1 MSQLERSL
9 LLLDETAV
17 KSRRGLLRAKDP
29 RDYRHLDESEAPAV
43 DASMDFDMSLT
54 VGPHEI
60 RTFMLD
66 SHQQNLSGSRMS
78 LAGSQV
84 STTGINVRSQTEGL
98 FVGFLEVLQRRSSEA
113 EVFETVED
121 LIETLDEA
129 LAGIEKITTH
139 AAFGRERKIVAE
151 ESWLNVE
158 RDTWKLLFAL
168 YKDRLVVQKDDLEL
182 DDLPL
187 VNSERAVVEHL
198 YAANANLREY
208 QLIVD
213 WLEQTALEQ
222 NRMQIGHFTD
232 RTIAW
237 ENTLHQLQNVG
248 LTAFGSS
255 REIVKSLDPDAPT
268 RERRPLHDLD
278 VEDQAR
284 LARQLFQEIR
294 FGRIEEAQRLCE
306 HCGQSWRAAI
316 LEGWRLHHDPN
327 YEPTVGTSGSALT
340 SNIKQAIEGNPRR
353 DLWKKLSWKMA
364 ESREIDE
371 YTRAM
376 VGSFCGN
383 LEALL
388 AVLGDHS
395 WADVLWA
402 YLKVQIDIRVESEI
416 RSHCV
421 KSYLP
426 MPEKYWNSKMTLEQI
441 FEELGAHRNPRIR
454 ATAQEVDRVIQKH
467 LILDDI
473 AELMRQVDGWLNDSS
488 FQLTPQMV
496 RFLTH
501 LVMFMRQIRKQ
512 FQEDIG
518 DRVIKRYVEC
528 LIKHGEPQLVAFY
541 TAALPASLQLLMY
554 SNFLETIVETQ
565 ARKRALE
572 EAYQFGLDVPAITVY
587 TVEKCRSK
595 EDDSDA
601 KPQEGDISPLD
612 QSKISSLEWLV
623 FYSEQRG
630 ELLWQT
636 NALIR
641 SFLAKRNVEAA
652 RKAFSVVPADTIQ
665 QIINNYG
672 SKDDLPHKEE
682 ASIKE
687 YLCHQTYLAAID
699 GYNDWVEY
707 YYNMKPKPPQ
717 LVKSSN
723 FTERVASEHREQ
735 TYRMDLERW
744 HAQLQEQ
751 TTVTRD
757 LLYNILLFP
766 DKGWLIDPEDTND
779 TLKAA
784 YESGCNE
791 EEWQHRAVQLENL
804 RKLCIPDVV
813 LLLHQIFTLSGRYSE
828 SLQLAD
834 VIGSEQR
841 QLYAVYSKHKL
852 AEVMTKIAESSLAL
866 MNEKMDPF
874 VGEAAKKN

>member
-9 LLLDETAV
+9 LLLDESVV
-17 KSRRGLLRAKDP
+17 KSKRGLLRAKDRP
-29 RDYRHLDESEAPAV
+29 QLDESTAAT
-43 DASMDFDMSLT
+43 MDFDLSVT
-54 VGPHEI
+54 VGPQEI
-60 RTFMLD
+60 RSFMLD
-66 SHQQNLSGSRMS
+66 GNLSGSRMS
-78 LAGSQV
+78 LAGSV
-84 STTGINVRSQTEGL
+84 ASVTGTNVKNRADAL
-98 FVGFLEVLQRRSSEA
+98 FGQFLEVLQRRSSES

-129 LAGIEKITTH
+129 LGGIVKVTGQAAGG
-139 AAFGRERKIVAE
+139 GRERKVLAE
-151 ESWLNVE
+151 ESWLTVE

-168 YKDRLVVQKDDLEL
+168 YKDRLVVQKEELEV

-187 VNSERAVVEHL
+187 VNSERAIVEHL

-248 LTAFGSS
+248 FTAFGSS
-255 REIVKSLDPDAPT
+255 REIVKSLDPDAPA

-278 VEDQAR
+278 QEDQAR
-284 LARQLFQEIR
+284 LSRQIFQEIR
-294 FGRIEEAQRLCE
+294 FGRIEDAQNLCE
-306 HCGQSWRAAI
+306 HCGQPWRAAI

-327 YEPTVGTSGSALT
+327 YEPAAATFGTGLVANL
-340 SNIKQAIEGNPRR
+340 KQAIEGNPRR
-353 DLWKKLSWKMA
+353 DLWKKLAWKMA
-364 ESREIDE
+364 ESRTVDE
-371 YTRAM
+371 YSRAM
-376 VGSFCGN
+376 IGAFCGH
-383 LEALL
+383 LDALL
-388 AVLGDHS
+388 AVLNDHS
-395 WADVLWA
+395 WPDVLWA

-426 MPEKYWNSKMTLEQI
+426 MPEKYWNNKMSLEQI
-441 FEELGAHRNPRIR
+441 FEELEAHKNPRIKT
-454 ATAQEVDRVIQKH
+454 TARDVDRVIQKY

-473 AELMRQVDGWLNDSS
+473 PELMRQIDNWLADPS
-488 FQLTPQMV
+488 FPLTAQIV

-501 LVMFMRQIRKQ
+501 LILFIRQIGKQ
-512 FQEDIG
+512 CQEDIG

-528 LIKHGEPQLVAFY
+528 LIRFGDPQLVAFY
-541 TAALPASLQLLMY
+541 TAALPADLQLLMY
-554 SNFLETIVETQ
+554 SNFLETIKESA

-572 EAYQFGLDVPAITVY
+572 EAYSFGLDVPAITVY
-587 TVEKCRSK
+587 TVEKVRNREE
-595 EDDSDA
+595 EDADV
-601 KPQEGDISPLD
+601 KPQEGDLTPLD
-612 QSKISSLEWLV
+612 QLKISALEWLV
-623 FYSEQRG
+623 FYPDQRG

-636 NALIR
+636 NALMR
-641 SFLAKRNVEAA
+641 AFLAKRNVEAA
-652 RKAFSVVPADTIQ
+652 RKAFAVVPADTIQ
-665 QIINNYG
+665 QIINAYG
-672 SKDDLPHKEE
+672 SKDELPHKEE
-682 ASIKE
+682 VSIKE

-707 YYNMKPKPPQ
+707 YYNMKPKQPQ

-723 FTERVASEHREQ
+723 FTERIASEHREQ

-766 DKGWLIDPEDTND
+766 ERGWLVDPENGVEGG
-779 TLKAA
+779 K
-784 YESGCNE
+784 EGIVE
-791 EEWQHRAVQLENL
+791 EDWRHRTVQMENL
-804 RKLCIPDVV
+804 RKLCVPDVV
-813 LLLHQIFTLSGRYSE
+813 LLLHQIFTLSGRYAE

-841 QLYAVYSKHKL
+841 QLYKLYSKHKL
-852 AEVMTKIAESSLAL
+852 AEVMSKIAESSLAL
-866 MNEKMDPF
+866 MNGKLDPF
-874 VGEAAKKN
+874 VGEEGKKK

>member
-9 LLLDETAV
+9 LLLDESVV
-17 KSRRGLLRAKDP
+17 KSKRGLLRAKDREFRSP
-29 RDYRHLDESEAPAV
+29 HLHQTLDDSSA
-43 DASMDFDMSLT
+43 MDFDLSVT
-54 VGPHEI
+54 VGPQEI
-60 RTFMLD
+60 RSFMLD
-66 SHQQNLSGSRMS
+66 TNNTRDQLSGSRLS
-78 LAGSQV
+78 LAGSLTSV
-84 STTGINVRSQTEGL
+84 TGANVKNRADAL
-98 FVGFLEVLQRRSSEA
+98 FGQFLEVLQRRSSES

-129 LAGIEKITTH
+129 LGGIGKITGG
-139 AAFGRERKIVAE
+139 APVGRERKVLAE
-151 ESWLNVE
+151 EAWLSVE

-168 YKDRLVVQKDDLEL
+168 YKDRLVVQKEEQEV

-187 VNSERAVVEHL
+187 GNSERAIVEHL
-198 YAANANLREY
+198 YTANSNLREY

-222 NRMQIGHFTD
+222 KRMQIGHFTD

-248 LTAFGSS
+248 FTAFGSS
-255 REIVKSLDPDAPT
+255 REIVKSLDPDAPA

-278 VEDQAR
+278 QEDQGR
-284 LARQLFQEIR
+284 LSRQIFQEIR
-294 FGRIEEAQRLCE
+294 FGRIEDAQNLCE
-306 HCGQSWRAAI
+306 HCGQPWRAAI

-327 YEPTVGTSGSALT
+327 YEPAAATFGAGLVANL
-340 SNIKQAIEGNPRR
+340 KQAIEGNPRR
-353 DLWKKLSWKMA
+353 DLWKKFAWKMA
-364 ESREIDE
+364 ESRTVDE
-371 YTRAM
+371 YSRAM
-376 VGSFCGN
+376 IGAFCGH
-383 LEALL
+383 LDALL
-388 AVLGDHS
+388 AVLGEHS
-395 WADVLWA
+395 WSDVLWA

-426 MPEKYWNSKMTLEQI
+426 MPEKYWNNKMSLEQI
-441 FEELGAHRNPRIR
+441 FEELEAHKNPRIKV
-454 ATAQEVDRVIQKH
+454 TARDVDRVIQKY

-473 AELMRQVDGWLNDSS
+473 PELMRQLDQWLADPT
-488 FQLTPQMV
+488 FPLTAQIL

-501 LVMFMRQIRKQ
+501 LVLFVRQIGKQ
-512 FQEDIG
+512 CQEDIG

-528 LIKHGEPQLVAFY
+528 LIRFGDPQLVAFY
-541 TAALPASLQLLMY
+541 TAALPADLQLLMY
-554 SNFLETIVETQ
+554 SNFLETIKESA

-572 EAYQFGLDVPAITVY
+572 EAYNFGLDVPAITVY
-587 TVEKCRSK
+587 TVEKVRNRE
-595 EDDSDA
+595 EDETDG
-601 KPQEGDISPLD
+601 KPQEGDLTPLD
-612 QSKISSLEWLV
+612 QSKISALEWLV
-623 FYSEQRG
+623 FYPNQRG

-641 SFLAKRNVEAA
+641 AFLAKRNVEAA
-652 RKAFSVVPADTIQ
+652 RKAFAVVPADTIQ
-665 QIINNYG
+665 QIINAYG

-682 ASIKE
+682 VSIKE

-707 YYNMKPKPPQ
+707 YYNMKPKRPQ

-723 FTERVASEHREQ
+723 FTERIASEHREQ

-766 DKGWLIDPEDTND
+766 ERGWLMDPDNGG
-779 TLKAA
+779 K
-784 YESGCNE
+784 ESDDLNE
-791 EEWQHRAVQLENL
+791 EDWRHRTVQMDNL

-813 LLLHQIFTLSGRYSE
+813 LLLHQIFTLSERFSE
-828 SLQLAD
+828 CLQLAD

-841 QLYAVYSKHKL
+841 QLYKLYSKHKL
-852 AEVMTKIAESSLAL
+852 AEVMAKIAESSLAL
-866 MNEKMDPF
+866 MNEKLDPF
-874 VGEAAKKN
+874 VGEEGKKK